1 MILTELCWRCGVQE
15 SLKRIEK
22 LTLDDDG
29 DDYYSEDYEDDED
42 GGMAPGQM
50 SKEAAEEKGV
60 APDW

>member
-1 MILTELCWRCGVQE
+1 MTELVWRHDVQE

-29 DDYYSEDYEDDED
+29 DDYYSEDYEDDDD
-42 GGMAPGQM
+42 GEGQAPGQM